1 MNASLSGFEPLGCV
15 HRDRYQDSNPTGSNP
30 WDVYNPRQHDRVV
43 KVLDLKSNGVSP
55 RRFKSCCCRFLPA
68 IEHLWPSGLRRYVQ
82 VVVIIRWRRFESC
95 RVHINVLPLGPVGGS
110 RALRPQAAG
119 SIPVKYS
126 ISDGGLA
133 QSVECVVSN
142 DEAPGSKPGFSTLPT

>member
-1 MNASLSGFEPLGCV
+1 MGSPRV
-15 HRDRYQDSNPTGSNP
+15 GSNP
-30 WDVYNPRQHDRVV
+30 AVV
-43 KVLDLKSNGVSP
+43 VVV
-55 RRFKSCCCRFLPA
+55 
-68 IEHLWPSGLRRYVQ
+68 HLWPSGLRRYVQ

-142 DEAPGSKPGFSTLPT
+142 DEARGSKPRFSISAFVAQLVRALA